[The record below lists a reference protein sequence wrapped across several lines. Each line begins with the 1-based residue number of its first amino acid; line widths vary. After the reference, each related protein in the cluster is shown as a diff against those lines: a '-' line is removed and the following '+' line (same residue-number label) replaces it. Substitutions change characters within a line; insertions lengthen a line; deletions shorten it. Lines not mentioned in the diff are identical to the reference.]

1 MKKTRNIIILLLTII
16 FIISSNILYQKQ
28 NQIYKENYNQTLN
41 TIIYKLTK
49 KYPELT
55 KKDII
60 EILNSNNLI
69 KENTLKDYSINLETD
84 NLILKNDKDITK
96 LSIINNTIILTFIIL
111 ITTILIINSNHNK
124 RKIKQLTKCL
134 EQINRKNY
142 QIQIDDNTEDE
153 LSILKNEI
161 YKTTIMLKE
170 QAENSLQD
178 KINLKT
184 SLEDIS
190 HQLKTPLTSINIM
203 LDNLLDN
210 QDMDKETR
218 IEFIK
223 DIKRE
228 INNIN
233 YLVQTLLKLSRFE
246 ANTVKYNNELINI
259 QDLITKV
266 TTNVSVLCDLKN
278 ITIQTNNYKN
288 IYLTCDLYWQTE
300 ALTNILKNCIEHSQ
314 DGSYIYIDIIQ
325 NKIYTQITIKDNGEG
340 ISKEDI
346 KHIFQRFYKGTN
358 SKKDSIGI
366 GLPLAKTIIEKNNGN
381 LEVVSQEQVGTTFTI
396 KYFK

>member
-366 GLPLAKTIIEKNNGN
+366 GLPLAKTIIEKNNGT

>member
-314 DGSYIYIDIIQ
+314 DSSYIYIDIIQ

-366 GLPLAKTIIEKNNGN
+366 GLPLAKTIIEKNNGT

>member
-1 MKKTRNIIILLLTII
+1 MKKTRNIIILLLTIT

-41 TIIYKLTK
+41 TIIYKLTQ

-60 EILNSNNLI
+60 EILNNNNLI

-111 ITTILIINSNHNK
+111 ITIILIINSNHNK

-278 ITIQTNNYKN
+278 ITIQANNYKN

-300 ALTNILKNCIEHSQ
+300 ALTNILKNCIEHSK
-314 DGSYIYIDIIQ
+314 DGSYIYINIIQ
-325 NKIYTQITIKDNGEG
+325 NKIYTQITIKDSGEG

-381 LEVVSQEQVGTTFTI
+381 IEVVSQEQVGTTFTI

>member
-41 TIIYKLTK
+41 TIIYKLTQ

-111 ITTILIINSNHNK
+111 IITILIINSNHNK

-314 DGSYIYIDIIQ
+314 DGSYIYIDIIR

-381 LEVVSQEQVGTTFTI
+381 IEVVSQEQVGTTFTI